1 MSKSIYRSLC
11 VTAEIKEK
19 TDCPV
24 STTGINP
31 VQKPNDNIAANG
43 PDYSSIIKQREQ
55 LTSGQAKLNC
65 DKPSVNEKITI
76 SIYCIAIVSSL

>member
-1 MSKSIYRSLC
+1 MS

-19 TDCPV
+19 TNCPV
-24 STTGINP
+24 STTRIHP
-31 VQKPNDNIAANG
+31 VQEPNDNIAANG

-55 LTSGQAKLNC
+55 LTSAQVKLNC